1 MQALVAWIEQTKA
14 ALKIPGSIRDAG
26 VNEDEF
32 LAKLDEIAE
41 EAFDDQC
48 TGANPR
54 YPLIAEITQLLLDS
68 YYGRPYTEEVG
79 HSAKTVPTRK
89 GDKAAPDTKP
99 EVDPVVAA
107 MVRQASGK

>member
-1 MQALVAWIEQTKA
+1 MISRESGK
-14 ALKIPGSIRDAG
+14 SIRDAG

-54 YPLIAEITQLLLDS
+54 YPLIAEIRQILLAS
-68 YYGRPYTEEVG
+68 YYGHPYTEEVD
-79 HSAKTVPTRK
+79 HSAKKAPGKTRAKAKATNKTSTKARRK
-89 GDKAAPDTKP
+89 G
-99 EVDPVVAA
+99 PVAK
-107 MVRQASGK
+107 VRPKLRPAE